1 MPEGALL
8 DTSFFLRFLNE
19 NDELFQNADNYY
31 RYILKKGI
39 KLFIST
45 ISIAEYCV
53 GGNID
58 QLPLKNLIVL
68 PFNIQH
74 AEKAGKF
81 ARILYE
87 ARKEKKLEV
96 TERPIIINDAKL
108 FAQAHTDERIN
119 YYLTADSRSSNF
131 YKKIESIIKLNFNF
145 IDIRTN
151 YSETFGEL
159 DLPPT

>member
-19 NDELFQNADNYY
+19 KDELFKNADNYY
-31 RYILKKGI
+31 QYFLQKEI

-53 GGNID
+53 GGTVD

-68 PFNIQH
+68 PFNIKH
-74 AEKAGKF
+74 AEKAGEF

-87 ARKEKKLEV
+87 ARKDKKLEV
-96 TERPIIINDAKL
+96 NERPIIINDAKL

-119 YYLTADSRSSNF
+119 YYLTADKRS
-131 YKKIESIIKLNFNF
+131 LNLYNNVKSKTNLDFTF
-145 IDIRTN
+145 IYIRN
-151 YSETFGEL
+151 NHSEAFGIL
-159 DLPPT
+159 DL

>member
-19 NDELFQNADNYY
+19 KDDLFENADKYY
-31 RYILKKGI
+31 QYFLKKEI

-53 GGNID
+53 RGTID
-58 QLPLKNLIVL
+58 QLPLRNLIVL
-68 PFNIQH
+68 PFNIKQ
-74 AEKAGKF
+74 AEKAGEF

-87 ARKEKKLEV
+87 ARKNKNLEV
-96 TERPIIINDAKL
+96 AERPIIINDAKL

-119 YYLTADSRSSNF
+119 YYVTADTRSINIYNNVKSKTNLDF
-131 YKKIESIIKLNFNF
+131 AF
-145 IDIRTN
+145 IDI
-151 YSETFGEL
+151 SIKHSDTFGIL
-159 DLPPT
+159 DL

>member
-1 MPEGALL
+1 MTEGALL

-19 NDELFQNADNYY
+19 KDELFGNANQYY
-31 RYILKKGI
+31 KYFLQKEI

-53 GGNID
+53 GGTID
-58 QLPLKNLIVL
+58 QLPLRNLIVL

-74 AEKAGKF
+74 AEKAGEF

-87 ARKEKKLEV
+87 ARKDKILKV
-96 TERPIIINDAKL
+96 GERILIMNDAKL

-119 YYLTADSRSSNF
+119 YYVTADTRSINIYNNVKSKTNLDF
-131 YKKIESIIKLNFNF
+131 AF
-145 IDIRTN
+145 IDIRN
-151 YSETFGEL
+151 NLSDTFGIF
-159 DLPPT
+159 DL